1 MASPKGLRLKV
12 ERMQGTS
19 VAQKGIGFTDIDAYR
34 HFYLNTQNATGATAL
49 RLASTIFAWS

>member
-12 ERMQGTS
+12 ERMQGTG

-34 HFYLNTQNATGATAL
+34 HF
-49 RLASTIFAWS
+49 

>member
-12 ERMQGTS
+12 ARMQGTG

-34 HFYLNTQNATGATAL
+34 HFQLNT
-49 RLASTIFAWS
+49 